1 MLNRMREV
9 LGFVASHGYVVLFA
23 WVLAEQGAL
32 PIPSVPLLL
41 AAGALIRSGLLHPV
55 AAVACCMAAALLV
68 DSAWFYIGRSRGP
81 RVLRLLCRL
90 SIEPDSCVRQTEN
103 AFLRYGLKSLLI
115 SKFVPGLNAVAAP
128 MAGNSGAGIGRFL
141 AYDALGTAFWSASYM
156 GLGYLLSDQLEE
168 AAEYASR
175 TGSGLLLLVLGLF
188 AVWIIW
194 KILRRRAFLRK
205 IEVARISAEELRRR
219 LDAGEDL
226 FLVDLRGELAAGAA
240 GIPGA
245 LRISSKGLASH
256 YREIPRDREIILFC
270 G

>member
-1 MLNRMREV
+1 
-9 LGFVASHGYVVLFA
+9 
-23 WVLAEQGAL
+23 
-32 PIPSVPLLL
+32 
-41 AAGALIRSGLLHPV
+41 
-55 AAVACCMAAALLV
+55 
-68 DSAWFYIGRSRGP
+68 
-81 RVLRLLCRL
+81 
-90 SIEPDSCVRQTEN
+90 DSCVRQTEN

-141 AYDALGTAFWSASYM
+141 AYDALGAAIWSASYM
-156 GLGYLLSDQLEE
+156 SLGYVLSDQLEE

-188 AVWIIW
+188 AAWIAW

-226 FLVDLRGELAAGAA
+226 FIVDLRSELAEGAA

-245 LRISSKGLASH
+245 LRISSEELVSRH
-256 YREIPRDREIILFC
+256 REIPRDREIILFC
-270 G
+270 S